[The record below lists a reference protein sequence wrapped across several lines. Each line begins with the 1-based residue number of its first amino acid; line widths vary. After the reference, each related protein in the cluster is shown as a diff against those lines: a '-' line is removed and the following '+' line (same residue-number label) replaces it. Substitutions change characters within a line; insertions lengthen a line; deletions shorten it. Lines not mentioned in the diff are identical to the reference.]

1 MIKIADNVYK
11 LEKMM
16 VSQVYLIRDGEEITI
31 IDTGFAGE
39 YSNIKNQLKEIGVEP
54 ADISY
59 IVITHGH
66 MDHIANLKK
75 IGKISG
81 AKIFV
86 HADDLG
92 KIDGKADSA
101 QINLLEGGEKL
112 DILGGIQAIHI
123 AGHTKGNMAFYAK
136 RSGILF
142 SGDCLFNN
150 KGLSLPPT
158 KFNDDTKLFEKNVKV
173 LLDYDISIIC
183 PGHGP
188 HIEENCNQRIK
199 DLLN

>member
-1 MIKIADNVYK
+1 MIKIAENVFK
-11 LEKMM
+11 LEKML
-16 VSQVYLIRDGEEITI
+16 VSQVYLIKDGEQVTI

-39 YSNIKNQLKEIGVEP
+39 YANIKNQLNEIGIEP
-54 ADISY
+54 ENINY
-59 IVITHGH
+59 IIITHGH

-75 IGKISG
+75 LSKISG

-86 HADDLG
+86 HADDLER
-92 KIDGKADSA
+92 IDGKADPA
-101 QINLLEGGEKL
+101 QINLLEGGEEL

-123 AGHTKGNMAFYAK
+123 PGHSKGNMAFYAK

-150 KGLSLPPT
+150 KGLSLPPV
-158 KFNDDTKLFEKNVKV
+158 KFNDDTELFEKNVKV
-173 LLDYDISIIC
+173 LSEYDISIIC

-188 HIEENCNQRIK
+188 HIEGNCNQRIE
-199 DLLN
+199 DLFE